1 MTAANSVRDE
11 GPRFLAAI
19 AGSAVA
25 QALFDPQDRLRMAND
40 SLLRALATSLDGAP
54 TWEQI
59 MRHCHHS
66 RSGLLIETDDIDDWI
81 ARVRRRYRQ
90 VSVRTF
96 ESDLVDGRWMWVTE
110 TLLPDGWL
118 LLQLTDVSALKAN
131 EASLRHSR
139 DQALLASLTA
149 SLTGLHN
156 RRFIMRRLDD
166 LLTSAR
172 EMRFPLSVVLLDL
185 DHFKRVN
192 DVHGHGVGD
201 QVLQNFAGL
210 LKRQV
215 RPLDAAGR
223 IGGEEFLLLLP
234 NTAPAGASEV
244 LKRLRT
250 TLRAATLV
258 PELPKLQASFSAGVC
273 VAQTAD
279 IAHTLLERVDR
290 ALYAAKNCGRDTDVV
305 IESDTV

>member
-1 MTAANSVRDE
+1 
-11 GPRFLAAI
+11 
-19 AGSAVA
+19 
-25 QALFDPQDRLRMAND
+25 
-40 SLLRALATSLDGAP
+40 
-54 TWEQI
+54 
-59 MRHCHHS
+59 
-66 RSGLLIETDDIDDWI
+66 
-81 ARVRRRYRQ
+81 
-90 VSVRTF
+90 
-96 ESDLVDGRWMWVTE
+96 
-110 TLLPDGWL
+110 
-118 LLQLTDVSALKAN
+118 
-131 EASLRHSR
+131 
-139 DQALLASLTA
+139 
-149 SLTGLHN
+149 
-156 RRFIMRRLDD
+156 
-166 LLTSAR
+166 
-172 EMRFPLSVVLLDL
+172 MRFPLSVVLLDL